1 MLSPSNFVELPQ
13 SAGVNTTH
21 TKRLRRRRCIILLLP
36 PLISIAIFK
45 SRPLRHRAATLQE
58 HLNLPTVLVGQ
69 WDGFC
74 CGPEPR
80 HFQANICEPCLPYTH
95 GAKLSRDALYKV
107 SNRTRRGIVFNSA
120 AMTYTSA
127 SWHLQ
132 SVREYSGI
140 RTLRDEFIA
149 KHDLKTQD
157 CSPKFPRS
165 RIKCVHVPHELV
177 IPNWYLFHVIS
188 FTGPY
193 ISETKILPPRLPWQL
208 RAVINMESV
217 QYWPHM
223 AHPDVRSAYD
233 IHVGIHRKLIDG
245 PDTQVMFEQIG
256 KPEDYNTTIPSRT
269 QYGDNIVVAFISNCE
284 SMNDR
289 EAYLEELM
297 KFIDVHSYGACLRTK
312 NLNESETSVWHDLEH
327 KREVQGRYMFT
338 LAFENANEDDWVTEK
353 LFDPLRAG
361 SIPVYMG
368 ANNVDN
374 YLPCVN
380 ASCIIEV
387 RKFVNP
393 KDLASHLL
401 HVSQNENM
409 FDALHAWRAHPIRED
424 FIQLTKL
431 TRQNHPCAMCERA
444 AALFQ
449 L

>member
-1 MLSPSNFVELPQ
+1 MLSWSDFEKVLQ
-13 SAGVNTTH
+13 SAGFKTLH
-21 TKRLRRRRCIILLLP
+21 AKHLCRRIILLL
-36 PLISIAIFK
+36 LLSVASFK
-45 SRPLRHRAATLQE
+45 SRHLRRRAATLQE
-58 HLNLPTVLVGQ
+58 RLKTPVVLVGG

-80 HFQANICEPCLPYTH
+80 RFQPNICEPCLPYSR
-95 GAKLSRDALYKV
+95 GAKVSRDALHRV
-107 SNRTRRGIVFNSA
+107 SKRTRGIVFRSA
-120 AMTYTSA
+120 AMKYTSA
-127 SWHLQ
+127 SWPSH
-132 SVREYSGI
+132 SVLEYSAI
-140 RTLRDEFIA
+140 DTSRDEFIA
-149 KHDLKTQD
+149 KHNLKIRD
-157 CSPKFPRS
+157 CSPEFPQS
-165 RIKCVHVPHELV
+165 RFKCVHVPHELV
-177 IPNWYLFHVIS
+177 IPYWYLLHVIA

-208 RAVINMESV
+208 RAVINMESL

-223 AHPDVRSAYD
+223 AHPDVRGAYD
-233 IHVGIHRKLIDG
+233 IHVGIHRKLT
-245 PDTQVMFEQIG
+245 DTQVMFEQIG
-256 KPEDYNTTIPSRT
+256 KPEDYNTTIPSRA

-312 NLNESETSVWHDLEH
+312 DLNESKTSVWHDLEH
-327 KREVQGRYMFT
+327 KREIQGRYMFT

-361 SIPVYMG
+361 SIPVYIG

-374 YLPCVN
+374 YLPCIN

-387 RKFVNP
+387 RKFVDP

-401 HVSQNENM
+401 HVSQSENM
-409 FDALHAWRAHPIRED
+409 FNALHAWRAHPMRED

-431 TRQNHPCAMCERA
+431 TRQNYQCATCERA

>member
-1 MLSPSNFVELPQ
+1 MHRAIRHGAAFLLLFVTAATTTSVLSPETRAVSTAAPLTQEENR
-13 SAGVNTTH
+13 SRT
-21 TKRLRRRRCIILLLP
+21 IL
-36 PLISIAIFK
+36 IGEWS
-45 SRPLRHRAATLQE
+45 
-58 HLNLPTVLVGQ
+58 
-69 WDGFC
+69 GFC
-74 CGPEPR
+74 CGLATKE
-80 HFQANICEPCLPYTH
+80 FAANSCSPCLS
-95 GAKLSRDALYKV
+95 GSKNALLARDALPKG
-107 SNRTRRGIVFNSA
+107 SSKIFGIVFNSA
-120 AMTYTSA
+120 MSA
-127 SWHLQ
+127 FSTAAWPTPPVQRLTEPH
-132 SVREYSGI
+132 
-140 RTLRDEFIA
+140 EFA
-149 KHDLKTQD
+149 SLHRLSPLD
-157 CSPKFPRS
+157 CSHRFPKLKAR
-165 RIKCVHVPHELV
+165 CVAVPHNLTLLS
-177 IPNWYLFHVIS
+177 WYEMDAIAHR
-188 FTGPY
+188 GPY

-208 RAVINMESV
+208 RAVINMESL

-223 AHPDVRSAYD
+223 AHPDVRGAYD
-233 IHVGIHRKLIDG
+233 IHVGIHRKLT
-245 PDTQVMFEQIG
+245 DTQVMFEQIG
-256 KPEDYNTTIPSRT
+256 KPEDYNTTIPSRA

-312 NLNESETSVWHDLEH
+312 DLNESKTSVWHDLEH
-327 KREVQGRYMFT
+327 KREIQGRYMFT

-361 SIPVYMG
+361 SIPVYIG

-387 RKFVNP
+387 RKFVDP

-401 HVSQNENM
+401 HVSQSENM
-409 FDALHAWRAHPIRED
+409 FNALHAWRAHPMRED

-431 TRQNHPCAMCERA
+431 TRQNYQCATCERA